1 MTRRIAIGIDLGG
14 TNLKGGLV
22 DDAGQL
28 VNRKTRPT
36 DLSEGPEALIR
47 QMVSLVDT
55 LALEH
60 KIDRAAL
67 AGVGVGTPGP
77 LSPRA
82 GRIHRA
88 GNLPGWEDIPLA
100 ALLREKLD
108 LPVAID
114 NDANLAALGEA
125 WMGAGRNIDSIV
137 LLTLGTG
144 IGGGFVQRGEVFHGH
159 FENAAELGHTIVV
172 PDGLL
177 CSCGQYGCLER
188 YASAAAVARR
198 TVDAVKSGASSSLA
212 EVLEAGEPIDSERV
226 VAHAKAG
233 DELSLR
239 LWDEACRY
247 LAIACVNLQHTLNP
261 ARVILGGGMSG
272 AGAFLLDRVRD
283 HFARIKWNLHDDY
296 PEIVLA
302 ELGNEGGVIGAARL
316 ILSRLA

>member
-1 MTRRIAIGIDLGG
+1 MTRRTAIGIDLGG

-28 VNRKTRPT
+28 VKREIRPT
-36 DLSEGPEALIR
+36 HLSAGPDALI
-47 QMVSLVDT
+47 QQIVSFVDMLVSRGRIERTD
-55 LALEH
+55 
-60 KIDRAAL
+60 L

-77 LSPRA
+77 LSPRE

-100 ALLREKLD
+100 SLLLEKLD

-125 WMGAGRNIDSIV
+125 WVGAGRDITNIA

-144 IGGGFVQRGEVFHGH
+144 IGGGFVQAGKVFHGH
-159 FENAAELGHTIVV
+159 FENAAELGHMIVV
-172 PDGLL
+172 PQGLL
-177 CSCGQYGCLER
+177 CSCGQRGCLER
-188 YASAAAVARR
+188 YASAAAVAHRA
-198 TVDAVKSGASSSLA
+198 VDAVRNGASSSLT
-212 EVLEAGEPIDSERV
+212 EVIEAGEAIDSKRV
-226 VAHAKAG
+226 VEHAKAG
-233 DELSLR
+233 DELALQF
-239 LWDEACRY
+239 WDEACRY
-247 LAIACVNLQHTLNP
+247 LAIACINLQHTFNP

-283 HFARIKWNLHDDY
+283 HFARLKWRLHDDY

-302 ELGNEGGVIGAARL
+302 ELGNDGGTIGAARL
-316 ILSRLA
+316 ILSRSQ